1 MRLRLVLVEQLL
13 ERVIKKD
20 IVIAILVQVGIVH
33 LAQMVTREQ
42 HLRNAVAEQ
51 LQALAMR
58 VVRRLINT
66 VVAARVTHP
75 EAVRHVV
82 ESIRV
87 VIVAHSINGAVV
99 HAVIVGIVT
108 NMRVV

>member
-1 MRLRLVLVEQLL
+1 MHVRA
-13 ERVIKKD
+13 D
-20 IVIAILVQVGIVH
+20 IVRVVRTDIQRVRRRPVVIVNVVRHRELVI
-33 LAQMVTREQ
+33 
-42 HLRNAVAEQ
+42 NA
-51 LQALAMR
+51 
-58 VVRRLINT
+58 VRRLINT
-66 VVAARVTHP
+66 VAAARVTHP

-99 HAVIVGIVT
+99 HAVIVGTVT

>member
-1 MRLRLVLVEQLL
+1 MHVRA
-13 ERVIKKD
+13 D
-20 IVIAILVQVGIVH
+20 IV
-33 LAQMVTREQ
+33 
-42 HLRNAVAEQ
+42 
-51 LQALAMR
+51 R
-58 VVRRLINT
+58 VVRTDIQRVRQRPVVIVNVVRHRELVINAVLIPT
-66 VVAARVTHP
+66 SIVVAARVTHP

-99 HAVIVGIVT
+99 HAVIVGTVT